1 MFAHDVIRHH
11 KSQWPSSLVAILA
24 IALATSLNRTTIIA
38 RAIAAV
44 IVTALRSVAAAIT
57 NKLASLR
64 SQGWGTPLYINM
76 EISWPS
82 RHSLYDTQ
90 VNATNLSVTDKRS
103 AHESCFNQ

>member
-1 MFAHDVIRHH
+1 MNMVCFNLPESLSQDADIRQMEDAENL
-11 KSQWPSSLVAILA
+11 KTV
-24 IALATSLNRTTIIA
+24 
-38 RAIAAV
+38 V
-44 IVTALRSVAAAIT
+44 D
-57 NKLASLR
+57 KLASLR

-103 AHESCFNQ
+103 ANEICFKGIGLQSLSLNSEDGG

>member
-1 MFAHDVIRHH
+1 MQADLRLTWSEISKTGFLEIRHLINE
-11 KSQWPSSLVAILA
+11 QIQ
-24 IALATSLNRTTIIA
+24 
-38 RAIAAV
+38 
-44 IVTALRSVAAAIT
+44 